1 MLTIVEP
8 WRGDGKVHGNAKAQQ
23 VMVNELG
30 ACMDGGAKE
39 VKQSPRQR
47 YNIMFVFT
55 SHE

>member
-1 MLTIVEP
+1 MLTIMEP

-55 SHE
+55 GHE